1 MTSHENVQMKLTE
14 DRPNV
19 ILKTSKLKP
28 CEIEYLLGIGA
39 IDLRR
44 VGCCYGC
51 VIRKDDEG
59 RCPKMRAKVVPDDF
73 CSFFSDGWD

>member
-1 MTSHENVQMKLTE
+1 MTSSESVLMTLTE
-14 DRPNV
+14 DHPNV

-28 CEIEYLLGIGA
+28 CEIRYLLGIGA
-39 IDLRR
+39 IDPRE
-44 VGCCYGC
+44 VGCCYDC

-59 RCPKMRAKVVPDDF
+59 HCPKMRAKVGPDDF